1 MSENNANQP
10 VCCAGRSERRASL
23 VERQLAVCDQE
34 RTTNR
39 VSVVAETAR
48 SCESSGPTHVGTPGV
63 VDVLDRASGGRVLE
77 AAAVEDAVPDVGAS
91 CFTAAWWRA
100 PLGGSHQPA
109 SAGRS
114 AYEAEVVR

>member
-10 VCCAGRSERRASL
+10 VCCAGRAERRASL
-23 VERQLAVCDQE
+23 VERRLAVCDQE

-48 SCESSGPTHVGTPGV
+48 SSTSSGPTHVAMPDV
-63 VDVLDRASGGRVLE
+63 VDVLEHAHEERALE
-77 AAAVEDAVPDVGAS
+77 GAAVENAVPDVGAS